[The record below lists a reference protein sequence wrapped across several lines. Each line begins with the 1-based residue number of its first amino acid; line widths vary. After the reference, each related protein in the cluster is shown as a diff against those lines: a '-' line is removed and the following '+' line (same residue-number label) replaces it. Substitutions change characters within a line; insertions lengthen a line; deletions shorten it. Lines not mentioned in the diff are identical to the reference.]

1 MIIPRPHRDS
11 EEMRPVRMS
20 AVADFLANKQ
30 LSEFELAQIAR
41 CMSKPYAANE
51 DALLKVAEPYYRGD
65 LVQLLDVLDGMPL
78 DAQGNHELGKAVQ
91 GVGPF
96 GSPKMHFGFL
106 MAACRRNRIALQP
119 FETRR
124 IERPKPKIHENA
136 GRFAPG
142 IDD

>member
-1 MIIPRPHRDS
+1 MITPRPHPDN

-20 AVADFLANKQ
+20 AVAEFLATKQ
-30 LSEFELAQIAR
+30 LSEFELAQIAK
-41 CMSKPYAANE
+41 CMSKQHARNE
-51 DALLKVAEPYYRGD
+51 DILNRLAEPYYRGD
-65 LVQLLDVLDGMPL
+65 LVQLLEVLDGLPL
-78 DAQGNHELGKAVQ
+78 DAQGNHEIAKAVQ

-96 GSPKMHFGFL
+96 GSPKMHLGFL

-124 IERPKPKIHENA
+124 IERPTPKIHVNA

-142 IDD
+142 N

>member
-1 MIIPRPHRDS
+1 MITPRPHPDN
-11 EEMRPVRMS
+11 EEMRPVRFA
-20 AVADFLANKQ
+20 AVKDFLATKQ
-30 LSEFELAQIAR
+30 LSEFERAQVAR
-41 CMSKPYAANE
+41 CMSNKHAGNE
-51 DALLKVAEPYYRGD
+51 DILNRLAEPYYRGD
-65 LVQLLDVLDGMPL
+65 LVQLLEVLDGMPL
-78 DAQGNHELGKAVQ
+78 DAQGNHEITKAIQ
-91 GVGPF
+91 GIGPF

-142 IDD
+142 D